1 LSGSNTGSL
10 LHPGE
15 IKAQSRFGSPAR
27 WNDERLARFYK
38 KAIDEE
44 AALWIENLPFCFI
57 ATADKDG
64 HCDCSYRGR
73 ETGPLVQ
80 VENPSSLLLP
90 DYSGNRL
97 YNSLGNM
104 LVNPHVGML
113 FIDFEAQARMR
124 VNGKAEILEIDAAV
138 QELWPRAERCVR
150 ISVEQVYGN
159 CRQRIPRMALVA
171 SPVEWEA

>member
-1 LSGSNTGSL
+1 M
-10 LHPGE
+10 LHSGE

-27 WNDERLARFYK
+27 WNDDKLARFCK

-44 AALWIENLPFCFI
+44 TALWIESLPFCFT
-57 ATADKDG
+57 ATSDASG
-64 HCDCSYRGR
+64 HCDCSYRRR
-73 ETGPLVQ
+73 ETGPLVH

-104 LVNPHVGML
+104 RANPHVGML
-113 FIDFEAQARMR
+113 FIDFEAQARLR
-124 VNGKAEILEIDAAV
+124 VNGRTEVIELDAAM
-138 QELWPRAERCVR
+138 QNLWPRAERCVR

-171 SPVEWEA
+171 SPEEWEA